1 MVVNTIVTISLKPD
15 TITKNQWVIVLKHIQ
30 FDAALSLMFEDFDDS
45 SSADLDAPE
54 ATDDAELV
62 FLFASH
68 DLENVK
74 LESE

>member
-1 MVVNTIVTISLKPD
+1 M
-15 TITKNQWVIVLKHIQ
+15 IVLKHIQ
-30 FDAALSLMFEDFDDS
+30 FDTALSLMFEGFDDS